1 MKKNCA
7 VYVGDKDNVAIRQ
20 LENELEELHLMI
32 HFVYSICKLGK
43 GSKKNPL
50 WKIPYWGGVSEGHF
64 QYPFFYFF
72 CSKWSNNHF

>member
-50 WKIPYWGGVSEGHF
+50 WKIPY
-64 QYPFFYFF
+64 
-72 CSKWSNNHF
+72 